1 MKTQEIK
8 IASKTV
14 TLAYCY
20 ATEIGYEVSSG
31 EKIEDFMKEAAE
43 ALKKNKLPNIR
54 KCIWLITAAAESY
67 AKSQGIKDGVLEDID
82 LLYVTTP
89 QEMATALVTVIALRG
104 DFYYLP
110 AEDAAEA
117 KKEADPKND

>member
-1 MKTQEIK
+1 
-8 IASKTV
+8 
-14 TLAYCY
+14 
-20 ATEIGYEVSSG
+20 
-31 EKIEDFMKEAAE
+31 MKEAAE

-54 KCIWLITAAAESY
+54 KCIWLIAAAAESY
-67 AKSQGIKDGVLEDID
+67 AKSQGIKEMLEEVD
-82 LLYVTTP
+82 LLYVVTP

-104 DFYYLP
+104 EFYHLP